1 MKKESEGI
9 GIAVATQE
17 AAVSVGEH
25 SNLRDCEN
33 THEVAAVVYLRF
45 QVAEAMILYDL
56 PG

>member
-1 MKKESEGI
+1 MKKESERI

-33 THEVAAVVYLRF
+33 S
-45 QVAEAMILYDL
+45 ILTIKYGL
-56 PG
+56 FK